1 MSESRMEFF
10 YDKRTKEFEVWFKDR
25 TKRTYLNVPKNIA
38 DQAMKADS
46 KGQFFNAHIRDIFN
60 MK

>member
-1 MSESRMEFF
+1 MEFF

-46 KGQFFNAHIRDIFN
+46 KGQFFNGHIRDIYN